1 MKPMLDAP
9 TPAVNASSAWMPG
22 LVATGQGDSFPVEAM
37 DSRRR
42 AMSFNAIDHMRS
54 SAARAMGLE
63 ADEIGALESA
73 HGDW

>member
-9 TPAVNASSAWMPG
+9 NHTVNASSAWMPG
-22 LVATGQGDSFPVEAM
+22 RVATGHGDSFPVEAM

>member
-1 MKPMLDAP
+1 MKPMHDAP
-9 TPAVNASSAWMPG
+9 AIALNASASWMPNLASDG
-22 LVATGQGDSFPVEAM
+22 HGDCFPVEAM

-54 SAARAMGLE
+54 SADRALGLE

>member
-1 MKPMLDAP
+1 MKPMHDAP
-9 TPAVNASSAWMPG
+9 THAMNASSAWMPA
-22 LVATGQGDSFPVEAM
+22 LVSDGQGDSFPVEAM

>member
-1 MKPMLDAP
+1 MKPMHDAP
-9 TPAVNASSAWMPG
+9 THAMNASSAWMPA
-22 LVATGQGDSFPVEAM
+22 LSHGDSFPVEAM

-54 SAARAMGLE
+54 SAARALGLE

>member
-1 MKPMLDAP
+1 MKPMHDAP
-9 TPAVNASSAWMPG
+9 TPTLNAGASWRPALAADG
-22 LVATGQGDSFPVEAM
+22 RGDCFPVEAM

-54 SAARAMGLE
+54 SAARALGLE

>member
-1 MKPMLDAP
+1 MKPMHDAP
-9 TPAVNASSAWMPG
+9 THAMNASSSWMPALASDG
-22 LVATGQGDSFPVEAM
+22 HGDCFPVEAM